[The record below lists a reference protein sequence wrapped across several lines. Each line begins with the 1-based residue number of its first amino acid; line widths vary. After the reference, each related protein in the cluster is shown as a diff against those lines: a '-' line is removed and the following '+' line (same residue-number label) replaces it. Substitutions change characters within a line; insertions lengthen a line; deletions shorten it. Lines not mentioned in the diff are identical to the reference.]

1 MFFRSSARS
10 FFPAALVLLGLLP
23 CAASQANSALDA
35 RQRDPSTAACMDFYQ
50 HANGGW
56 LGSTPVPAGQASI
69 GYTDEIRAML
79 AGRQRELLR
88 GFAEAPANPLDA
100 SIARLYALGMD
111 SAAVDALGVGPAAPF
126 LRRIDALSKPRDLPA
141 LVGELH
147 GWGAPVLFAFSVA
160 PDLDQPEQV
169 IAYANQG
176 GLGLPDRDYYL
187 REDAPA
193 LELREAYRAYVER
206 LLTLGGRAE
215 AAAESQRVLA
225 VELELARASL
235 SLEQLRE
242 PRNSYRLVS
251 VRDLDR
257 AQPNLRWRDYL
268 KGQGLRSLDRM
279 SQAHASYFG
288 AINARF
294 ASQPLT
300 DWQAY
305 LRFHVL
311 HAAAPFLGQPYT
323 QAHDRLYVE
332 MLSGQPAPSRE
343 ARVLQFLQASLGDA
357 LSQRY
362 ARAHFEPARREAAL
376 ALAEGVRAQLRA
388 LAEGST
394 WMSEA
399 GRSALLADID
409 ALGIALGGPVET
421 EWEGFELRAQNWPD
435 AVLEISRARHQRDVA
450 GLGKPPRA
458 RWPVAASGLQV
469 SYLSASHTLF
479 IPAALLGSPLFEP
492 TGDIA
497 LNHGV
502 AGVLI
507 ARGLMG
513 VFDPASGA
521 RRGLLSEA
529 DRAAYAERSRGL
541 VSQYGSFAA
550 LGSLRVDGAATWN
563 ENVLDL
569 GAVQLA
575 YTAFLGAGG
584 ERGESIEGLSPAQ
597 RFFHGWARLMRR
609 NYQDEALRLLL
620 AADTRAPAR
629 FRVNGPLPHLS
640 SFQAAFDCKDGQ
652 PMFLPEPARA
662 KTF

>member
-1 MFFRSSARS
+1 MFLRK
-10 FFPAALVLLGLLP
+10 PAHLLCFALLGLLP
-23 CAASQANSALDA
+23 AAASQASAALDA
-35 RQRDPSTAACMDFYQ
+35 RQRDADTAACMDFYQ

-56 LGSTPVPAGQASI
+56 LSSTPVPAGQASI
-69 GYTDEIRAML
+69 GYTDEVRAMI
-79 AGRQRELLR
+79 AGRQRALLQ
-88 GFAEAPANPLDA
+88 GFASAPANALES

-111 SAAVDALGVGPAAPF
+111 AAAIDALGVGPAAPF

-141 LVGELH
+141 VLAELH
-147 GWGAPVLFAFSVA
+147 GWGAPILFGFSVA
-160 PDLDQPEQV
+160 ADLDRPEQV
-169 IAYANQG
+169 IAYVNQG

-206 LLTLGGRAE
+206 LLSLAGRAE

-225 VELELARASL
+225 LEIELARASL
-235 SLEQLRE
+235 SLEQLRD
-242 PRNSYRLVS
+242 PRNSYRPMT
-251 VRDLDR
+251 VRELER

-268 KGQGLRSLDRM
+268 KAQGLRSVDRL
-279 SQAHASYFG
+279 SQAHASYFS
-288 AINARF
+288 AINASF

-305 LRFHVL
+305 LRFHVM

-323 QAHDRLYVE
+323 EAHDRLFLQT
-332 MLSGQPAPSRE
+332 LSGQAAPSRE
-343 ARVLQFLQASLGDA
+343 VRVLQFLQASLGEA

-362 ARAHFEPARREAAL
+362 TRAHFDPARREAAL

-399 GRSALLADID
+399 GRLAMLADID
-409 ALGIALGGPVET
+409 RLSIALGGPTET
-421 EWEGFELRAQNWPD
+421 AWEGFELNAQNWPE
-435 AVLEISRARHQRDVA
+435 AVLAISRARHQRDTA
-450 GLGKPPRA
+450 ALGKPA
-458 RWPVAASGLQV
+458 RPHWPVASSSLQV
-469 SYLSASHTLF
+469 SYQAATHTLY
-479 IPAALLGSPLFEP
+479 IPAALLQSPLFEP
-492 TGDIA
+492 EGDTA

-507 ARGLMG
+507 ARGLLG

-521 RRGLLSEA
+521 RRGLLGEPDREA
-529 DRAAYAERSRGL
+529 FVERSRGL
-541 VSQYGSFAA
+541 VSQYSTFTA
-550 LGSLRVDGAATWN
+550 LGALKVDGVATWN

-569 GAVQLA
+569 GALQLA
-575 YTAFLGAGG
+575 YTTFLAAGG
-584 ERGESIEGLSPAQ
+584 ERGESIDTLTPAQ

-640 SFQAAFDCKDGQ
+640 SFQAAFTCKDGQ

-662 KTF
+662 HTF

>member
-1 MFFRSSARS
+1 MFPGDSALLLRV
-10 FFPAALVLLGLLP
+10 AAIGLLGLFAP
-23 CAASQANSALDA
+23 VISRADAALDP
-35 RQRDPSTAACMDFYQ
+35 RQRDASTAACMDFYQ

-56 LGSTPVPAGQASI
+56 LGATPVPSGQASI
-69 GYTDEIRAML
+69 GYTDEVRSLHAM
-79 AGRQRELLR
+79 RQRDLLR

-100 SIARLYALGMD
+100 SIARAYALGMD
-111 SAAVDALGVGPAAPF
+111 GAAIDALGVGPAAPF
-126 LRRIDALSKPRDLPA
+126 LAKIDALSKPRDLPA
-141 LVGELH
+141 LIAELH
-147 GWGAPVLFAFSVA
+147 GWGAPILFAFSAA
-160 PDLDQPEQV
+160 PDLERPEQL

-193 LELREAYRAYVER
+193 VELREAYRAYVER
-206 LLTLGGRAE
+206 LLVLAGRPE

-225 VELELARASL
+225 LELELARASL
-235 SLEQLRE
+235 SLEQLRD
-242 PRNSYRLVS
+242 PRNSYRLVG
-251 VRDLDR
+251 VRELER

-268 KGQGLRSLDRM
+268 RGQGLRGLDRI
-279 SQAHASYFG
+279 SQAHASFFS
-288 AINARF
+288 ALNARF
-294 ASQPLT
+294 ASQPLA
-300 DWQAY
+300 DWQSY

-323 QAHDRLYVE
+323 EAHDRLFLE
-332 MLSGQPAPSRE
+332 TLSGQPAPSRE
-343 ARVLQFLQASLGDA
+343 ARVLQFLQASLGEA

-376 ALAEGVRAQLRA
+376 ALSEGVRAQLRA
-388 LAEGST
+388 LVEGAN
-394 WMSEA
+394 WLSEA
-399 GRSALLADID
+399 GRNAVLADID
-409 ALGIALGGPVET
+409 GLAIALGGPAET
-421 EWEGFELRAQNWPD
+421 VWEGFELKATNWPE
-435 AVLEISRARHQRDVA
+435 AALALSRTRHQRELA
-450 GLGKPPRA
+450 ALGKPPRA
-458 RWPVAASGLQV
+458 LWPVPSSSLQV
-469 SYLSASHTLF
+469 SYQAATHTLYL
-479 IPAALLGSPLFEP
+479 PAALLSSPLFEP
-492 TGDIA
+492 AGDAA

-502 AGVLI
+502 AGALV

-541 VSQYGSFAA
+541 VSQYSAFAA
-550 LGSLRVDGAATWN
+550 LGPLKVDGAATWN

-569 GAVQLA
+569 AALQLA
-575 YTAFLGAGG
+575 YTAFLAAGG
-584 ERGESIEGLSPAQ
+584 ERGETRDGLTPAQ

-640 SFQAAFDCKDGQ
+640 SFQAAFECKDGQ

-662 KTF
+662 RGF